1 MLSYFIA
8 ILFIFA
14 FFLFIHKAFPDSSVD
29 VVLAAHCF
37 HWFANEEAVKEI
49 YRVLTPQGTLG
60 MIWALPDESVPWL
73 KEMMTFFHPLEED
86 FKYTVSKETMDKVFE
101 EVGKLFT
108 IEKESGKKTSW
119 HLSYDGCYKYF
130 VSKGIIQRGTDEV
143 KCQFKTWFDY
153 IIGKHFPN
161 SEGKESITFPLAYLI
176 CWCKK
181 KKL

>member
-1 MLSYFIA
+1 MLSYFIT
-8 ILFIFA
+8 IVFIFA

-73 KEMMTFFHPLEED
+73 KETMTFFHPLEED
-86 FKYTVSKETMDKVFE
+86 FKYTISKETMDKVFE

-108 IEKESGKKTSW
+108 IEKESGKRLLGILVMMAVTST
-119 HLSYDGCYKYF
+119 LY
-130 VSKGIIQRGTDEV
+130 Q
-143 KCQFKTWFDY
+143 
-153 IIGKHFPN
+153 
-161 SEGKESITFPLAYLI
+161 KESYREAQMKSNVSLI
-176 CWCKK
+176 
-181 KKL
+181 LGLIIL